1 MGRIFFGWSGV
12 CVAASLALQPARAD
26 DRKPASV
33 RPGGTSIHGFVFA
46 AQARSS
52 LRADVSQTLRSVMT
66 GRRGEVANEFS
77 FLPANPLKSEV
88 RGLKSEV
95 EDARRAPTPPRER
108 KPVTFFRLGPKLGD
122 ISVQPVVG
130 GVNGA
135 QFSLGF

>member
-1 MGRIFFGWSGV
+1 MGRIFVGWAGM
-12 CVAASLALQPARAD
+12 CVAASFALQPARAD

-33 RPGGTSIHGFVFA
+33 RPGGTSIRGFVFA
-46 AQARSS
+46 AQARSAGDD
-52 LRADVSQTLRSVMT
+52 RGGRSIKAQ
-66 GRRGEVANEFS
+66 GRGEFS
-77 FLPANPLKSEV
+77 FFPVYPLKSEV